1 MQCAKFHNLTFLYK
15 WDEEF
20 DGVHSNNMVEYHQII
35 TSHLAASST
44 IKNGDIIFI
53 GSTYI
58 SRQEYGFAIVRDGDF
73 IMSDD
78 PPLGI
83 VPNVYYKD
91 GIQEVNVF
99 WKDFCGGDD
108 YYDENAIEFFK
119 ERELYE

>member
-20 DGVHSNNMVEYHQII
+20 DCISRKHEEEYRHII
-35 TSHLAASST
+35 KSHLSSSST
-44 IKNGDIIFI
+44 IKNGDIVFV
-53 GSTYI
+53 GHTCET
-58 SRQEYGFAIVRDGDF
+58 RQEYGFAIVKDGDF
-73 IMSDD
+73 ITSDD

-83 VPNVYYKD
+83 VPDVYYKSA
-91 GIQEVNVF
+91 IQEVNVF

-119 ERELYE
+119 ERGLYE